1 MQKVF
6 VFRMHSMKYR
16 RRFNNFLLDITYK
29 YLCFSNDISKD
40 NCSYKWKQKV
50 RTRTKLELRLVLL
63 VLGLLKQVQRTY
75 NRWLVVDRCAHAVL
89 PSTRRIE
96 ELKSSYISSVGAG
109 IRRGNSNSLSK
120 SDKIKELNVDGIFDQ
135 LRLVKNIEMRGE
147 KPQVTVAELFIKRK
161 KLTIEIH

>member
-1 MQKVF
+1 
-6 VFRMHSMKYR
+6 
-16 RRFNNFLLDITYK
+16 
-29 YLCFSNDISKD
+29 
-40 NCSYKWKQKV
+40 
-50 RTRTKLELRLVLL
+50 
-63 VLGLLKQVQRTY
+63 LLKQVQRTY

-147 KPQVTVAELFIKRK
+147 KPQVTVAELFIK
-161 KLTIEIH
+161 LES